1 MSVADTLRH
10 LHRPAVLGLAIA
22 LGLAGCAGLPDQ
34 RLANEALKN
43 GDVAVAQ
50 QNYQQLADLGY
61 ADAQVGLAD
70 IWVESGDPAQLAKAE
85 ATYRAAA
92 ATSPRAAARL
102 GKLLAAKPNSTEA
115 ERHEAEG
122 LLKQSFASGEGGTLM
137 SLALLYIQYPQ
148 SFPNVNAQDKINQW
162 KAAGYPEAGLAQIIL
177 YRVQNTYDQNLAEVE
192 RICKAAL
199 DTSDLCYVELA
210 TVYQKQNRTDDQ
222 AALTK
227 RLQEAFAAGR
237 VIPARVDAVARIIAN
252 PELGTPD
259 PKTAQALLESA
270 AATYPGAYISLA
282 QLQYDYPDLGDVDQL
297 LGYID
302 KGHDAD
308 PSRAELLLGKIYY
321 EGKVVLPD
329 AAKAEGHLKKAVPD
343 QVSAYYYLGQIYRR
357 GYLGM
362 VEPQKAVDNLLT
374 AARRGQNSADFALAQ
389 LYFNGRGTKPNP
401 VNAYVFSQL
410 AKAQALTT
418 PQPRPEVLDLA
429 KTIEE
434 QLPPPLLAQAQ
445 QLLHQ
450 ETASRVAPPA
460 PGAPVTDVHGNDD
473 APEATVGEDEDL

>member
-1 MSVADTLRH
+1 
-10 LHRPAVLGLAIA
+10 LHRPAVLALAVA
-22 LGLAGCAGLPDQ
+22 FGLAGCAGLPDQ
-34 RLANEALKN
+34 RLANEALKSGN
-43 GDVAVAQ
+43 VALAQ
-50 QNYQQLADLGY
+50 QNYQQLANLGY

-85 ATYRAAA
+85 AAYRAAA

-122 LLKQSFASGEGGTLM
+122 LLKQSFNSGEGGTLM

-148 SFPNVNAQDKINQW
+148 SFPKVNAQQKINEW

-199 DTSDLCYVELA
+199 DTSDICYVELA
-210 TVYQKQNRTDDQ
+210 TVYQKQNRAPDQ
-222 AALTK
+222 TALVK
-227 RLQEAFAAGR
+227 RLQDSFAAGR
-237 VIPARVDAVARIIAN
+237 VQPARVDAVARILAN
-252 PELGTPD
+252 PDLGTPD

-270 AATYPGAYISLA
+270 TASYPGAYISLA
-282 QLQYDYPDLGDVDQL
+282 QLQYDFPDLGDTDQL
-297 LGYID
+297 MGYID

-329 AAKAEGHLKKAVPD
+329 AAKSEEHLKKAIPD

-357 GYLGM
+357 GYLGK
-362 VEPQKAVDNLLT
+362 VESQKAVDNLLV
-374 AARRGQNSADFALAQ
+374 AARRGQVSADFALAQ
-389 LYFNGRGTKPNP
+389 LYFNGRGTLPNP

-410 AKAQALTT
+410 AKNQTMLQ
-418 PQPRPEVLDLA
+418 PEPRPEILELA
-429 KTIEE
+429 KTVEE
-434 QLPPPLLAQAQ
+434 QLPPQMRAQAQ
-445 QLLHQ
+445 QLLQQ
-450 ETASRVAPPA
+450 ETAARGPA
-460 PGAPVTDVHGNDD
+460 PGQAATTIALHDD
-473 APEATVGEDEDL
+473 AAPETDAVPQTAVGEDEDL

>member
-1 MSVADTLRH
+1 MADTLRH
-10 LHRPAVLGLAIA
+10 LHRPAVLGLAVA
-22 LGLAGCAGLPDQ
+22 FALAGCAGLPDQ
-34 RLANEALKN
+34 RLAQEAMKN
-43 GDVAVAQ
+43 GNVALAQ
-50 QNYQQLADLGY
+50 KNYQQLADLGY

-92 ATSPRAAARL
+92 PTSPRAAARL

-122 LLKQSFASGEGGTLM
+122 LLKNSFASGEGGTLM

-148 SFPNVNAQDKINQW
+148 SFPKVNAQQKINEW

-199 DTSDLCYVELA
+199 DTTDLCYVELA

-222 AALTK
+222 AALVK
-227 RLQEAFAAGR
+227 RLQDSFAVGR
-237 VIPARVDAVARIIAN
+237 VQPNRVDAVARILAN
-252 PELGTPD
+252 PDLGTPD

-270 AATYPGAYISLA
+270 SGTYPGAYISLA
-282 QLQYDYPDLGDVDQL
+282 QLQYDYPDLGDTDQL
-297 LGYID
+297 MGYID

-329 AAKAEGHLKKAVPD
+329 AAKSEEHLKKALPD

-362 VEPQKAVDNLLT
+362 VEPQKAVDNLLV
-374 AARRGQNSADFALAQ
+374 AARRGQISADFALAQ
-389 LYFNGRGTKPNP
+389 LYFNGRGTLPNP

-410 AKAQALTT
+410 AKNQAMLQ
-418 PQPRPEVLDLA
+418 PQPRQEVLDLA

-434 QLPPPLLAQAQ
+434 QLPPQMRAQAQ
-445 QLLHQ
+445 QLLQQ
-450 ETASRVAPPA
+450 ETAARGAVSGQDNAAVALHA
-460 PGAPVTDVHGNDD
+460 L
-473 APEATVGEDEDL
+473 PETAVGEDQSL

>member
-1 MSVADTLRH
+1 MADTLRH
-10 LHRPAVLGLAIA
+10 LHRPAVLALAVA

-34 RLANEALKN
+34 RLANEAMKN
-43 GDVAVAQ
+43 GNVALAQ

-70 IWVESGDPAQLAKAE
+70 IWVASGDPAQLAKAE

-92 ATSPRAAARL
+92 ASSPRAAARL
-102 GKLLAAKPNSTEA
+102 GKLLASKPNSTEA

-122 LLKQSFASGEGGTLM
+122 LLKQSFNSGEGGTLM

-148 SFPNVNAQDKINQW
+148 SFPNVNAQQKINEW

-199 DTSDLCYVELA
+199 DANDLCYVELA
-210 TVYQKQNRTDDQ
+210 TVYQKQNRAEDQ
-222 AALTK
+222 TALVK
-227 RLQEAFAAGR
+227 RLQDAFAAGR
-237 VIPARVDAVARIIAN
+237 VQPARVDAVARILAN

-259 PKTAQALLESA
+259 PKTAQTLLDSA
-270 AATYPGAYISLA
+270 TATYPGAYISLA
-282 QLQYDYPDLGDVDQL
+282 QLQYDYPDLGDTDQL

-329 AAKAEGHLKKAVPD
+329 AAKAEQHLKQATPD

-362 VEPQKAVDNLLT
+362 VAPQKAVDNLLI

-389 LYFNGRGTKPNP
+389 LYSGGRGTMPNP
-401 VNAYVFSQL
+401 VNAWVFIQL
-410 AKAQALTT
+410 AKTQTLLQ
-418 PQPRPEVLDLA
+418 PQPRQEILDLA
-429 KTIEE
+429 TTVEQ
-434 QLPPPLLAQAQ
+434 QLPPQMRAQAQ
-445 QLLHQ
+445 QLLQQ
-450 ETASRVAPPA
+450 ETAARGALPSAGNSPVALHA
-460 PGAPVTDVHGNDD
+460 L
-473 APEATVGEDEDL
+473 PETAVGEDQTL